1 MARKTAILQDAQLD
15 WRKLMNLTNR
25 DCFKAV
31 YIYRN
36 KGLINRLDLDGVNMA
51 ELYFESLEGAANA
64 SRFTPMK

>member
-1 MARKTAILQDAQLD
+1 MRHEKEANTGQAL
-15 WRKLMNLTNR
+15 
-25 DCFKAV
+25 
-31 YIYRN
+31 YRN